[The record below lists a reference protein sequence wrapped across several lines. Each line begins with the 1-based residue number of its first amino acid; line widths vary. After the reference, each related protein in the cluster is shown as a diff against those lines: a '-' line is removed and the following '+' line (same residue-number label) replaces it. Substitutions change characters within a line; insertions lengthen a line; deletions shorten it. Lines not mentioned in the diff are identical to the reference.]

1 MAAGGVD
8 LPAHW
13 ARLDGPA
20 AGASVLVR
28 ALTLTLRCLR
38 LGSTDID
45 GREPALPRR
54 FPVQA
59 PSRGLRRVASAI
71 CLSLDRQQRHVCVD
85 RRGSNQPNVSFGP
98 VCRLPDLMSL
108 SSWLRLGAN
117 SMNAF
122 HSGQDTRRNLRA
134 H

>member
-1 MAAGGVD
+1 MAAGRVD

-59 PSRGLRRVASAI
+59 PRAGYAASPALSALVSIVNSDMYASIAAAQFSRTCHSVQSAGCPI
-71 CLSLDRQQRHVCVD
+71 
-85 RRGSNQPNVSFGP
+85 
-98 VCRLPDLMSL
+98 
-108 SSWLRLGAN
+108 
-117 SMNAF
+117 
-122 HSGQDTRRNLRA
+122 
-134 H
+134 